1 MAQCANLNFI
11 QASQIMADFFEFE
24 ADFVDSLRCIPMQV
38 RYKLDTSGIKL
49 KLSHWHQ
56 MTPDERATLVELPC
70 TTETE
75 IQAYQVYLQQ
85 LILERTGSP
94 AAKLPIEPDPLWM
107 DSGIVPASI
116 QEKAQ
121 EMGVTLTLRQWS
133 SLTPLQRFALIKLSR
148 SGHENKNFSR
158 AIAEFHLAA

>member
-1 MAQCANLNFI
+1 MAE
-11 QASQIMADFFEFE
+11 FFEFE

-56 MTPDERATLVELPC
+56 MTEEERATLVELPC

-75 IQAYQVYLQQ
+75 IPVYQNYLQQ
-85 LILERTGSP
+85 LIIERTGNP
-94 AAKLPIEPDPLWM
+94 APELPIEADPLWM
-107 DSGIVPASI
+107 DASSVPASV

-121 EMGVTLTLRQWS
+121 EMGINLTLPQWAT
-133 SLTPLQRFALIKLSR
+133 LTPLQRFALIKLSR
-148 SGHENKNFSR
+148 SGHENKNFSK
-158 AIAEFHLAA
+158 AIAEFHLLP

>member
-1 MAQCANLNFI
+1 
-11 QASQIMADFFEFE
+11 MADFFEFE

-38 RYKLDTSGIKL
+38 RYKLDICGIKL

-56 MTPDERATLVELPC
+56 MTKDERAALAELPC

-75 IQAYQVYLQQ
+75 IPVYQDYLQQ
-85 LILERTGSP
+85 IILQHTGNA
-94 AAKLPIEPDPLWM
+94 AAKIPIDADPLWM
-107 DSGIVPASI
+107 DFSSVPASI

-121 EMGVTLTLRQWS
+121 EIGISLTLPQWA

-158 AIAEFHLAA
+158 AMAEFNLIN